1 MSKLIT
7 NYELTITNGEGELQI
22 WNYELRMG
30 EGELQI
36 GNYELRMR
44 KVNYKLGITNYE

>member
-1 MSKLIT
+1 MT
-7 NYELTITNGEGELQI
+7 N
-22 WNYELRMG
+22 G

-44 KVNYKLGITNYE
+44 ELNYKLGITNDKEILLIDNS